1 MTSPRVIARPMLA
14 SMFVVGG
21 TNAVKNPERVAIR
34 AKPVIDRIV
43 PLLQRATPGVS
54 LPDNPATW
62 VRINGAAQ
70 LAGAAMLATGRFPRL
85 AALGLTAS
93 LVPTTLA
100 GHPFWQEQDPA
111 ARATQRTQFFKNV
124 SMAGGLLMAA
134 LDRPSKKRRKKKSDQ
149 DAG

>member
-1 MTSPRVIARPMLA
+1 MLA

-21 TNAVKNPERVAIR
+21 VNAVKNPESLAVR
-34 AKPVIDRIV
+34 AKPVVDRIV
-43 PLLQRATPGVS
+43 PLLQRAAPGVT
-54 LPDNPATW
+54 LPDSPATW

-93 LVPTTLA
+93 LVPTTLG
-100 GHPFWQEQDPA
+100 GHRFWEEQDPA
-111 ARATQRTQFFKNV
+111 SRTAQRNHFFKNV
-124 SMAGGLLMAA
+124 STAGGLLLAA
-134 LDRPSKKRRKKKSDQ
+134 MDRPAKKRAKKKSDQ